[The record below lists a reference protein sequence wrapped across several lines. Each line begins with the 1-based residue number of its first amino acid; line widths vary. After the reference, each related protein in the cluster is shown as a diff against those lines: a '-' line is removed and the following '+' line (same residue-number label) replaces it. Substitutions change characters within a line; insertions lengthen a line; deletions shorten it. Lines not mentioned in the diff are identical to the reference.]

1 MSQFLTYCENLPLN
15 SNLSFKLLFKK
26 IAQLFLIH
34 GARRKDSLLKIVIA
48 NVLLENENIIL
59 LPNKTLKNSAPQWP
73 FVYHKYTDN
82 EKLCLVNCLRFY
94 ILERGMKMEN
104 TKYRLITTLGKL
116 HHHVSRDTLSRWVI
130 EELKLIGTNVNTF
143 TTNSCRATSASKA
156 TSRHFVK

>member
-15 SNLSFKLLFKK
+15 SNLSFKLLSKK
-26 IAQLFLIH
+26 IAQLFLIL

-73 FVYHKYTDN
+73 FVYHKYKDN

-94 ILERGMKMEN
+94 ILERGTKMEN
-104 TKYRLITTLGKL
+104 TKYLLITTLGKL

-130 EELKLIGTNVNTF
+130 EELKLIGTDVNTF